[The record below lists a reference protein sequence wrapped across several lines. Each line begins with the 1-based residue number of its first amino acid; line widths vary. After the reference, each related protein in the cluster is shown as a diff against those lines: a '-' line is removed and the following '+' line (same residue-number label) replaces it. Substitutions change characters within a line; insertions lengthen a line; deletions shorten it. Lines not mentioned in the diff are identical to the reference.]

1 MKFNKELTHHVSD
14 MLKKHICVGIVLK
27 PPRRVGQWIFF
38 LVCEISGLTCS
49 LAPMACIR
57 QRNASTKTNSL
68 FRIKFPWTFQT
79 SLDTIANIRELAERA
94 KPDGVILASMVLK
107 LVSSSDA
114 ANTDVTDAP
123 SSSSQPQGQVGE
135 TIGEVG
141 GPFFESTGEN
151 KITMIK
157 HRKDYTKRDKSEGV
171 DQSLHHDAALE
182 DNPIGQNNSGDED
195 EDDDAMS
202 EVERLEQE
210 LQGIDTTEDTEESDQ
225 VQTADSENN
234 NKTGVLESEELED
247 LQELQKSH
255 ERFVGA
261 ASEQQ
266 HQDGQ
271 QFDDSDN
278 LDLDTQSSEMFRPYE
293 DEQGESIL
301 ERFVKSRSN
310 TVDSGNTSQAAPSA
324 TLRQRRRQDTASLGI
339 SAIEQ
344 ALLKWSR
351 EVKLS
356 AESCAELAISCSRF
370 DLTNIAGSLSH
381 NVSLVMHED
390 DNILKISLVSWTSTR
405 SKLEGRPIELDDD
418 NRVIY
423 PSHFTIPKLLFPN
436 IIFMLSSVGARVR
449 KKDRE
454 QVCSTVLRT
463 RTMFESAIDALCS
476 PALLFGTE
484 CRCAGCNKS
493 DQELEG
499 VELQRCAFCLLYWH
513 HSCNI
518 QSAKRLKGFLSSHSV
533 GLLRDFDLTPET
545 MPFILWYDSQI
556 QIQSACLIYEI

>member
-14 MLKKHICVGIVLK
+14 MLKNIYIYVGIVLK
-27 PPRRVGQWIFF
+27 PPRRVGQWILF
-38 LVCEISGLTCS
+38 LVCETSGLTCQ

-68 FRIKFPWTFQT
+68 FRIKFPWKFQT

-151 KITMIK
+151 KIIMIK
-157 HRKDYTKRDKSEGV
+157 RRKDYTKSDKSEGV

-261 ASEQQ
+261 ASEQ

-301 ERFVKSRSN
+301 VSLKDLLNPGPTQS
-310 TVDSGNTSQAAPSA
+310 TQA
-324 TLRQRRRQDTASLGI
+324 TLRRQR
-339 SAIEQ
+339 
-344 ALLKWSR
+344 
-351 EVKLS
+351 
-356 AESCAELAISCSRF
+356 
-370 DLTNIAGSLSH
+370 
-381 NVSLVMHED
+381 
-390 DNILKISLVSWTSTR
+390 
-405 SKLEGRPIELDDD
+405 
-418 NRVIY
+418 
-423 PSHFTIPKLLFPN
+423 
-436 IIFMLSSVGARVR
+436 
-449 KKDRE
+449 
-454 QVCSTVLRT
+454 
-463 RTMFESAIDALCS
+463 
-476 PALLFGTE
+476 
-484 CRCAGCNKS
+484 
-493 DQELEG
+493 
-499 VELQRCAFCLLYWH
+499 LQPR
-513 HSCNI
+513 
-518 QSAKRLKGFLSSHSV
+518 
-533 GLLRDFDLTPET
+533 
-545 MPFILWYDSQI
+545 
-556 QIQSACLIYEI
+556 